1 MTFASDRF
9 SSKSADKFSDSFAD
23 EEMAS
28 GLMIQCDTCKC
39 WQHGACVGLWDEKVR
54 RPACSLPQSRTRERD
69 DAAPVALC
77 FVTHRTLTPPSL
89 QECPNRY
96 FCELCKPSLHGPGG

>member
-1 MTFASDRF
+1 MYLHRRF
-9 SSKSADKFSDSFAD
+9 ID

-54 RPACSLPQSRTRERD
+54 LFSRPRRCNVADAATITDDSIRRNARPATSASCASRSCT
-69 DAAPVALC
+69 APEGELSVQLRR
-77 FVTHRTLTPPSL
+77 FRSPTTL
-89 QECPNRY
+89 
-96 FCELCKPSLHGPGG
+96 